1 MKKNSLLVVRVIM
14 YAIPLQPLDVND
26 RNFPT
31 AVWDLALSS
40 LPLLYHVCLPLHLQN
55 VASFLYST
63 VLLQH
68 SSTAEV
74 EEVEEGV
81 GGGGKGE
88 GVGEGGR
95 GCKEEKTER
104 EVAVTFLNSE
114 RFQDMRKLQEVLLS
128 TGFERTALSLPKRF
142 GATQT
147 YTHMQVG

>member
-1 MKKNSLLVVRVIM
+1 M

-40 LPLLYHVCLPLHLQN
+40 LPLLYHVCLPPHLQN

-68 SSTAEV
+68 STA
-74 EEVEEGV
+74 EVEEGV

-114 RFQDMRKLQEVLLS
+114 RFQDMKKLQEVLLS
-128 TGFERTALSLPKRF
+128 TVFERTALSLPKRF
-142 GATQT
+142 GATQA
-147 YTHMQVG
+147 YTHIQAG